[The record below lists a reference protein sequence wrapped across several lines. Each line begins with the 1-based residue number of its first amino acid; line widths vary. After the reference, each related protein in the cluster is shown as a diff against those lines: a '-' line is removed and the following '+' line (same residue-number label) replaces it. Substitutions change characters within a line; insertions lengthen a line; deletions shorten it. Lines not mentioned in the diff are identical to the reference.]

1 MNRRDTIQMMA
12 RCKDEI
18 QEQRNQIERLSPKA
32 EAYDL
37 IKQILGLL
45 PKQSQGYGEDIVYK
59 LERAI
64 IEEAKAENE
73 EQQAKVEA
81 MLAEEKAAEDGPNVS
96 Q

>member
-1 MNRRDTIQMMA
+1 MNRTDTIQMMA
-12 RCKDEI
+12 RCKNEI
-18 QEQRNQIERLSPKA
+18 QMQRTAIAALSPKA

-45 PKQSQGYGEDIVYK
+45 PKQSQGYGEDMVYK

-64 IEEAKAENE
+64 LEEAKVEKAEQFE
-73 EQQAKVEA
+73 EQ
-81 MLAEEKAAEDGPNVS
+81 PNAT

>member
-18 QEQRNQIERLSPKA
+18 TLQRKEREILAPKA

-45 PKQSQGYGEDIVYK
+45 PQQQRGYGEDIVYK

-64 IEEAKAENE
+64 LEEAKAEE
-73 EQQAKVEA
+73 EERQAAMTRLVEPQEVNA
-81 MLAEEKAAEDGPNVS
+81 DEPK
-96 Q
+96 